1 MFEKATKTKTFAKIA
16 AFGDGGT
23 GKTKLILS
31 FPNVYLADTEH
42 GSDPYREKYDFNV
55 KHINRWG
62 KLGELLDWL
71 EKNTPENGTFA
82 IDSLTVFYQDL
93 VNDMVEFVKN
103 RRGHEI
109 LSQSEWTIIKRRWAA
124 FLNRL
129 IRLPMHVILS
139 MRERDEYEETTN
151 RQGEDV
157 RRKTGNHLMD
167 ADKQTKYIFDLV
179 LRCFTEED
187 KAKKTSKFLLQV
199 DKTRYDWMPKYSV
212 YNVTKQFV
220 YKKLFQPYISTF
232 NGPAPTPP
240 EPERVDT
247 PPSGSGDA
255 EDQQAAA
262 QADPNAPPSTAENV
276 GAVLRTFAGA
286 DPNEPAA
293 KGEDLKVLM
302 TRAGQLKWS
311 DATKFSTKDGK
322 ALLKALFKVDS
333 TKDLKK
339 SQVDFLFK
347 QFGEVLADRAC
358 LARDEKGVPFI
369 QFNGQSKKEETKSA
383 EPAATSA

>member
-42 GSDPYREKYDFNV
+42 GSDPYREKYGFNV

-62 KLGELLDWL
+62 KLGELLEWL
-71 EKNTPENGTFA
+71 EKNPPENGTFA

-109 LSQSEWTIIKRRWAA
+109 LSQSEWTVIKRRWAA

-129 IRLPMHVILS
+129 IQLPMHVILS

-187 KAKKTSKFLLQV
+187 TKKKTSKFLLHV

-232 NGPAPTPP
+232 DGPAPNPP

-247 PPSGSGDA
+247 PPPGS
-255 EDQQAAA
+255 EDVEDSQKDVAN
-262 QADPNAPPSTAENV
+262 DSTAPPSTSESV
-276 GAVLRTFAGA
+276 GQIIQSFAGCPPDA
-286 DPNEPAA
+286 PAA
-293 KGEDLKVLM
+293 TGEDIKVLM
-302 TRAGQLKWS
+302 TRAGKTCWP
-311 DATKFSTKDGK
+311 DDKKFSTKDGK
-322 ALLKALFKVDS
+322 SLLKALFNVDS
-333 TKDLKK
+333 TKALKK
-339 SQVDFLFK
+339 PQVDFLYA
-347 QFGEVLADRAC
+347 QLGEVMADRAL
-358 LARDEKGVPFI
+358 LARDEKGIPFI
-369 QFNGQSKKEETKSA
+369 QVKSKVPVE
-383 EPAATSA
+383 AT